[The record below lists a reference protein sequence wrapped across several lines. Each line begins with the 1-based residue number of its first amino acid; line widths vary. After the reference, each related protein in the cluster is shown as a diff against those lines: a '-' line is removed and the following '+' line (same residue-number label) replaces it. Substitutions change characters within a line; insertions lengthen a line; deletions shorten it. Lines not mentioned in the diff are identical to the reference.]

1 MKPRTLALFCAIT
14 LFDALGITVQSFAQ
28 TTQPNTASHTDPKA
42 QTRILDPYGK
52 LPLSFEANH
61 GQTDN
66 KVKFLSRGH
75 GYSLF
80 LTGNEAVIALKK
92 TPPQTKET
100 KLLPRR
106 ELAEKLKGGA
116 EAVTIVRMQL
126 AGANAVPR
134 VGGAKELPGK
144 VNYFIGNDPAS
155 WRTNVPTYA
164 KVKFEGVYPG
174 IDLVYY
180 GNQGQL
186 EYDFV
191 VAHGVDPNQIR
202 LKFEGAGKLRLDEKG
217 DLLLGSAGEEV
228 RFEKPVVYQEV
239 AGRQQAVEGGYML
252 ASGNRIGFQL
262 GEYDHSQPLVI
273 DPVLSYSTYLGGGG
287 FDSGKGIAVDASG
300 NAYVTGLTT
309 STNFPSANPIQST
322 LGGAE
327 NAFVTKI
334 NPTGSALVYSTYLG
348 GNNVDYGSGIAVDA
362 AGNAYVT
369 GGTTSTNFPTA
380 NALQATLGGSANA
393 FVSEINASGSAL
405 VYSTYLGGSGGD
417 EGMGID
423 RKS

>member
-28 TTQPNTASHTDPKA
+28 TTQPSTASHTDPKA
-42 QTRILDPYGK
+42 QTKILDPYGK

-106 ELAEKLKGGA
+106 ELAEKLKRGA

-126 AGANAVPR
+126 AGANAAPR

-144 VNYFIGNDPAS
+144 VNYFIGNNPAS

-191 VAHGVDPNQIR
+191 VAPGADP
-202 LKFEGAGKLRLDEKG
+202 
-217 DLLLGSAGEEV
+217 
-228 RFEKPVVYQEV
+228 
-239 AGRQQAVEGGYML
+239 
-252 ASGNRIGFQL
+252 RI
-262 GEYDHSQPLVI
+262 V
-273 DPVLSYSTYLGGGG
+273 
-287 FDSGKGIAVDASG
+287 
-300 NAYVTGLTT
+300 
-309 STNFPSANPIQST
+309 T
-322 LGGAE
+322 LGVRAGLSRQ
-327 NAFVTKI
+327 TK
-334 NPTGSALVYSTYLG
+334 NG
-348 GNNVDYGSGIAVDA
+348 GVKHLYGS
-362 AGNAYVT
+362 T
-369 GGTTSTNFPTA
+369 GMA
-380 NALQATLGGSANA
+380 
-393 FVSEINASGSAL
+393 IWW
-405 VYSTYLGGSGGD
+405 
-417 EGMGID
+417 
-423 RKS
+423 